1 MATAEQVRLDDGRS
15 VAIRPILPAD
25 LDPLRRFFESLTPAT
40 RRLRFHLPTKE
51 VTQSLLHAF
60 TAVDHRSHV
69 ALVADAG
76 AGAQRPASL
85 IAEARYVRCADS
97 DAAEVAFV
105 VAEGWRRVGLG
116 TSLARRL
123 IRSARQAGV
132 RHLFGDA
139 LVDNGEALGFLRS
152 LGARVTTA
160 HDGRT
165 VRLGLDL

>member
-1 MATAEQVRLDDGRS
+1 MATAERVRLDDGRN
-15 VAIRPILPAD
+15 VAIRPILAAD

-51 VTQSLLHAF
+51 LPQSLLQAF

-69 ALVADAG
+69 ALVADDG
-76 AGAQRPASL
+76 AGLRRAASL

-97 DAAEVAFV
+97 DSAEVAFV

-116 TSLARRL
+116 TWLARRL
-123 IRSARQAGV
+123 IRRARRAGL

-139 LVDNGEALGFLRS
+139 LADNGEALGFLRS
-152 LGARVTTA
+152 LGARVTA
-160 HDGRT
+160 RHDALT